1 MFCYENYV
9 NSGFAVKFN
18 NFKSLEAKDDTTLIM
33 TFNGPNTAVA
43 GLDHVLCNVQ
53 LYTRAAWDQE
63 KFATAPV
70 ATGPYKLVEY
80 VSGSKIVVEVNEDY
94 WNAEPT
100 AMRQQNADRIV
111 YNIVTEGAQNVV
123 GLQNGS
129 LDISSNVPAENFEQ
143 FAADSK
149 YFTASVP
156 TNEIYVMLVNCE
168 TVPSADMR
176 KALFYAIDSAALS
189 TIEALELD
197 PAQQN
202 FCFTVRTAV
211 DLRALGLT
219 EEEERKFNDA
229 GVWIDPAVET
239 FYEINGSDY
248 HHLGKKM
255 GGSHLCLTMSR
266 PCPTGGMEKV
276 TLEWIGYG
284 VKDGKIW
291 RDETTPEYM
300 FGEEWL
306 RMALTHTT
314 VEAQQLGKFLPEL
327 YAEYSGKPDD
337 AD

>member
-1 MFCYENYV
+1 MN
-9 NSGFAVKFN
+9 
-18 NFKSLEAKDDTTLIM
+18 I
-33 TFNGPNTAVA
+33 
-43 GLDHVLCNVQ
+43 
-53 LYTRAAWDQE
+53 
-63 KFATAPV
+63 
-70 ATGPYKLVEY
+70 EY
-80 VSGSKIVVEVNEDY
+80 RPEL
-94 WNAEPT
+94 T
-100 AMRQQNADRIV
+100 
-111 YNIVTEGAQNVV
+111 
-123 GLQNGS
+123 
-129 LDISSNVPAENFEQ
+129 PAERALPLCKYYDLPLSGLGPLFQEIMDHGPLRQ
-143 FAADSK
+143 DQTLTAADWKKHLQLPGQYDRPVFGYRTMDDGTGYLATYSHYANATPKMMQWYFRWINIPSK
-149 YFTASVP
+149 NQPEGCGNLRYKIWCPPCHITHGFINGKDKFGGV
-156 TNEIYVMLVNCE
+156 
-168 TVPSADMR
+168 
-176 KALFYAIDSAALS
+176 F

-197 PAQQN
+197 PAQQI
-202 FCFTVRTAV
+202 FYFTVRTAV

-248 HHLGKKM
+248 THLGKKM

>member
-1 MFCYENYV
+1 MN
-9 NSGFAVKFN
+9 
-18 NFKSLEAKDDTTLIM
+18 I
-33 TFNGPNTAVA
+33 
-43 GLDHVLCNVQ
+43 
-53 LYTRAAWDQE
+53 
-63 KFATAPV
+63 
-70 ATGPYKLVEY
+70 EY
-80 VSGSKIVVEVNEDY
+80 RPEL
-94 WNAEPT
+94 T
-100 AMRQQNADRIV
+100 
-111 YNIVTEGAQNVV
+111 
-123 GLQNGS
+123 
-129 LDISSNVPAENFEQ
+129 PAERALPLCKYYDLPLSGLGPLFQEIMDHGPLRQ
-143 FAADSK
+143 DQTLTAADWKKHLQLPGQYDRPVFGYRTMDDGTGYLATYSHYANATPKMMQWYFRWINIPSK
-149 YFTASVP
+149 NQPEGCGNLRYKIWCPPCHITHGFINSKDKFGGV
-156 TNEIYVMLVNCE
+156 
-168 TVPSADMR
+168 
-176 KALFYAIDSAALS
+176 F

-202 FCFTVRTAV
+202 FYFTVRTAV

-219 EEEERKFNDA
+219 EEEERKFNEA

-248 HHLGKKM
+248 THLGKKM

>member
-1 MFCYENYV
+1 MN
-9 NSGFAVKFN
+9 
-18 NFKSLEAKDDTTLIM
+18 I
-33 TFNGPNTAVA
+33 
-43 GLDHVLCNVQ
+43 
-53 LYTRAAWDQE
+53 
-63 KFATAPV
+63 
-70 ATGPYKLVEY
+70 EY
-80 VSGSKIVVEVNEDY
+80 RPEL
-94 WNAEPT
+94 T
-100 AMRQQNADRIV
+100 
-111 YNIVTEGAQNVV
+111 
-123 GLQNGS
+123 
-129 LDISSNVPAENFEQ
+129 PAERALPLCKYYDLPLSGLGPLFQEIMDHGPLRQ
-143 FAADSK
+143 DHTLTAADWKKHLQLPGQYDRPVFGYRTMDDGTGYLATYSHYANATPKMMQWYFRWINIPSK
-149 YFTASVP
+149 NQPEGCGNLRYKIWCPPCHITHGF
-156 TNEIYVMLVNCE
+156 VNGKDKFGG
-168 TVPSADMR
+168 V
-176 KALFYAIDSAALS
+176 F

-202 FCFTVRTAV
+202 FYFTVRTAV

-219 EEEERKFNDA
+219 EEEERKFNEA

-248 HHLGKKM
+248 THLGKKM

>member
-1 MFCYENYV
+1 M
-9 NSGFAVKFN
+9 
-18 NFKSLEAKDDTTLIM
+18 
-33 TFNGPNTAVA
+33 
-43 GLDHVLCNVQ
+43 
-53 LYTRAAWDQE
+53 
-63 KFATAPV
+63 
-70 ATGPYKLVEY
+70 
-80 VSGSKIVVEVNEDY
+80 
-94 WNAEPT
+94 
-100 AMRQQNADRIV
+100 
-111 YNIVTEGAQNVV
+111 NIAYRPELT
-123 GLQNGS
+123 
-129 LDISSNVPAENFEQ
+129 PAER
-143 FAADSK
+143 ALPLSK
-149 YFTASVP
+149 YYDLPLSGLGPLFQEIMDHGPLRQDQTLTAAEWKKHLQLPGQYDRPVFGYRTMDDGTGYLATYSHYANATP
-156 TNEIYVMLVNCE
+156 KMMQWYFRWINI
-168 TVPSADMR
+168 PSKNQPEGCGNLRYKIWCPPCHITHGFLNGKD
-176 KALFYAIDSAALS
+176 KFGGVF

-197 PAQQN
+197 PAAQN
-202 FCFTVRTAV
+202 FYFTVRTAV
-211 DLRALGLT
+211 DLRALGLS

-239 FYEINGSDY
+239 FYEINGNDY
-248 HHLGKKM
+248 THLGKMM

>member
-1 MFCYENYV
+1 MN
-9 NSGFAVKFN
+9 
-18 NFKSLEAKDDTTLIM
+18 I
-33 TFNGPNTAVA
+33 
-43 GLDHVLCNVQ
+43 
-53 LYTRAAWDQE
+53 
-63 KFATAPV
+63 
-70 ATGPYKLVEY
+70 EY
-80 VSGSKIVVEVNEDY
+80 RPEL
-94 WNAEPT
+94 T
-100 AMRQQNADRIV
+100 
-111 YNIVTEGAQNVV
+111 
-123 GLQNGS
+123 
-129 LDISSNVPAENFEQ
+129 PAERALPLCKYYDLPLSGLGPLFQEIMDHGPLRQ
-143 FAADSK
+143 DQTLTAADWKKHLQLPGQYDRPVFGYRTMDDGTGYLATYSHYANATPKMMQWYFRWINIPSK
-149 YFTASVP
+149 NQPEDRGNLRYKIWCPPCHITHGF
-156 TNEIYVMLVNCE
+156 VNGKDKFGG
-168 TVPSADMR
+168 V
-176 KALFYAIDSAALS
+176 F

-202 FCFTVRTAV
+202 FYFTVRTAV

-248 HHLGKKM
+248 THLGKKM

-284 VKDGKIW
+284 VKDGKLW

>member
-1 MFCYENYV
+1 MN
-9 NSGFAVKFN
+9 
-18 NFKSLEAKDDTTLIM
+18 I
-33 TFNGPNTAVA
+33 
-43 GLDHVLCNVQ
+43 
-53 LYTRAAWDQE
+53 
-63 KFATAPV
+63 
-70 ATGPYKLVEY
+70 EY
-80 VSGSKIVVEVNEDY
+80 RPEL
-94 WNAEPT
+94 T
-100 AMRQQNADRIV
+100 
-111 YNIVTEGAQNVV
+111 
-123 GLQNGS
+123 
-129 LDISSNVPAENFEQ
+129 PAERALPLCKYYDLPLSGLGPLFQEIMDHGPLRQ
-143 FAADSK
+143 DQTLTAADWKKHLQLPGQYDRPVFGYRTMDDGTGYLATYSHYANATPKIMQWYFRLINIPSK
-149 YFTASVP
+149 NQPEGCGNLRYKIWCPPCHITHGF
-156 TNEIYVMLVNCE
+156 VNGKDKFCG
-168 TVPSADMR
+168 V
-176 KALFYAIDSAALS
+176 F

-202 FCFTVRTAV
+202 FYFTVRTAV

-219 EEEERKFNDA
+219 EEEERKFNEA

-248 HHLGKKM
+248 THLGKKM